1 MDENYIPKKEGY
13 KTLVHWCDS
22 CKNKDECKAGY
33 EKKRGWCTTF
43 IKENES
49 D

>member
-1 MDENYIPKKEGY
+1 VEEDFIMDENYIPKKEGY

-33 EKKRGWCTTF
+33 EKKEDGVLLL
-43 IKENES
+43 
-49 D
+49 